1 MPGFKLAVTL
11 VAAAFAIGN
20 YFFGNKDDDD
30 DRSPPCDSYNSSS
43 SYNSGTRNQTHRSYR
58 PPPQS
63 YSPAPSRSYSFY
75 TPETNAQSKTTTRS
89 PAPPDYGRDVYR
101 QGIASTRTLRPT
113 QPSTRTQ
120 ASRPYSSLFDHFR
133 ESSEYDYSRTSSH
146 HICAE
151 NESRLP
157 TAPMV
162 VSSDF
167 CSDKPAI
174 VEDLEYAKK
183 LREKARRKGLEMSE
197 ARSRAK
203 SAQKKGSRGAA
214 HIHKQE
220 AMVRESEMKDLDKR
234 AAKII
239 FRENNKV
246 SGQLDICQRFSN
258 GCSDPLLVLES

>member
-1 MPGFKLAVTL
+1 
-11 VAAAFAIGN
+11 
-20 YFFGNKDDDD
+20 
-30 DRSPPCDSYNSSS
+30 
-43 SYNSGTRNQTHRSYR
+43 
-58 PPPQS
+58 
-63 YSPAPSRSYSFY
+63 
-75 TPETNAQSKTTTRS
+75 
-89 PAPPDYGRDVYR
+89 
-101 QGIASTRTLRPT
+101 
-113 QPSTRTQ
+113 
-120 ASRPYSSLFDHFR
+120 
-133 ESSEYDYSRTSSH
+133 
-146 HICAE
+146 
-151 NESRLP
+151 
-157 TAPMV
+157 MV

-258 GCSDPLLVLES
+258 GCSDPLLVLESQGRREDRPSWSVCRRGYSACKGPGSDSSIEG

>member
-1 MPGFKLAVTL
+1 MTVTL
-11 VAAAFAIGN
+11 VAAAAIAIGN

-30 DRSPPCDSYNSSS
+30 DHSPPRDSYSSSS
-43 SYNSGTRNQTHRSYR
+43 SYNSGTRYQTHQSYR
-58 PPPQS
+58 PPPPS
-63 YSPAPSRSYSFY
+63 YSPPSPRPYSYY
-75 TPETNAQSKTTTRS
+75 TPETNAQSNTTTRS

-101 QGIASTRTLRPT
+101 QSVASTRTLRQT
-113 QPSTRTQ
+113 QPSTHTQ
-120 ASRPYSSLFDHFR
+120 ASRPYASLFDHVR
-133 ESSEYDYSRTSSH
+133 ESPEYDYPRTSSH

-151 NESRLP
+151 SESRLP

-162 VSSDF
+162 VSSDLY
-167 CSDKPAI
+167 SDKPAI